1 MAGKYEAPGFGKDGF
16 HCPHCGVYAHQA
28 WVGTY
33 RTPRGEIHGVEQV
46 EGLTFSI
53 CWKCEGYALWL
64 NQKMIYPEASNAPL
78 PSEDLPAHVKEDFT
92 EARNVVNA
100 SPRSAAALLR
110 LALQKLMIELGE
122 EGKNLDDDI
131 GNLVKK
137 GLPEKIQKA
146 LDVVRVIGNN
156 AVHPGQIDLR
166 DDAETAIV
174 LFELLNMI
182 VESQIA
188 QPKRVDE
195 IFGRLPEGAK
205 KHIKKRDG
213 TP

>member
-1 MAGKYEAPGFGKDGF
+1 
-16 HCPHCGVYAHQA
+16 
-28 WVGTY
+28 
-33 RTPRGEIHGVEQV
+33 
-46 EGLTFSI
+46 
-53 CWKCEGYALWL
+53 
-64 NQKMIYPEASNAPL
+64 MIYPEASNAPL
-78 PSEDLPAHVKEDFT
+78 PSEDLPADVKEDFR
-92 EARNVVNA
+92 EARKVVNA

-122 EGKNLDDDI
+122 KGKNLDDDI

-182 VESQIA
+182 AESQIA

-195 IFGRLPEGAK
+195 IFGRLPEEAK

>member
-1 MAGKYEAPGFGKDGF
+1 MAEKYEAPAFKKDGF
-16 HCPHCGVYAHQA
+16 HCPHCGVWAHQA
-28 WVGTY
+28 WVEAY
-33 RTPRGEIHGVEQV
+33 RRSPGEVHGWEQV

-53 CWKCEGYALWL
+53 CWKCKGYALWL

-78 PSEDLPAHVKEDFT
+78 PSEDLPADVKEDFG

-122 EGKNLDDDI
+122 KGKNLDEDI
-131 GNLVKK
+131 GNLVEK

>member
-1 MAGKYEAPGFGKDGF
+1 MAEKYEAPGLEKDGF

-28 WVGTY
+28 WVVTY
-33 RTPRGEIHGVEQV
+33 RGVPGEVHGMEQV

-53 CWKCEGYALWL
+53 CWKCEGYSLWL

-78 PSEDLPAHVKEDFT
+78 PSENLPADVEKDFG

-122 EGKNLDDDI
+122 KGKNLDDDI

>member
-1 MAGKYEAPGFGKDGF
+1 MAEKYEAPDFGKDGF
-16 HCPHCGVYAHQA
+16 HCPHCGVYAHQI
-28 WVGTY
+28 WKETY
-33 RTPRGEIHGVEQV
+33 RSEERGFSQV

-53 CWKCEGYALWL
+53 CGKCEGYALWL
-64 NQKMIYPEASNAPL
+64 GQKMIYPEASNAPL
-78 PSEDLPAHVKEDFT
+78 PSEDLPPDVKEDFR

-166 DDAETAIV
+166 DDVGTAIV

-195 IFGRLPEGAK
+195 MFGRLPEGAK

>member
-1 MAGKYEAPGFGKDGF
+1 MAEKYEAPAFEKDGF
-16 HCPHCGVYAHQA
+16 HCPHCGVWAHQEWA
-28 WVGTY
+28 ETY
-33 RTPRGEIHGVEQV
+33 RRSRADQSSEEVEN
-46 EGLTFSI
+46 LIFSI

-78 PSEDLPAHVKEDFT
+78 PSEDLPADVKEDFG
-92 EARNVVNA
+92 EARKVVNA

-122 EGKNLDDDI
+122 KRKNLDDDI

-166 DDAETAIV
+166 DDAKTAIV

-182 VESQIA
+182 VESQIT

-195 IFGRLPEGAK
+195 IFGRLPEGAR